1 MYIDSEM
8 NVIDPGEWE
17 YLKVSGTNL
26 KTPVEKST
34 GVFYAHFQGY
44 IDLTKET
51 TSFSRRVRVLHL
63 LSISRMQQS
72 LEYVRYRM
80 SWP

>member
-44 IDLTKET
+44 IDLTIFI
-51 TSFSRRVRVLHL
+51 S
-63 LSISRMQQS
+63 LS
-72 LEYVRYRM
+72 
-80 SWP
+80 

>member
-34 GVFYAHFQGY
+34 GYFYVHFQGY
-44 IDLTKET
+44 IDLTIFI
-51 TSFSRRVRVLHL
+51 S
-63 LSISRMQQS
+63 LS
-72 LEYVRYRM
+72 
-80 SWP
+80 